1 MEKIASFTVDHMR
14 LVPGIYVSRVDNING
29 TEVTTYDIRLK
40 RPNFED
46 AMSPEVSHTI
56 EHFGAIYLRNHPQHK
71 DNIIGW
77 FPMGCLTGFYL
88 VYKGR
93 LPKEAIAELI
103 LSMMKFIVDY
113 KGNLPSMGFDPVS
126 CGNYKLNDLFMAQT
140 TAANFLVLND
150 TFDTLKFEYPTAEN
164 SPEIMISSKING
176 EDEFKRATREAQR
189 VSRPIKANYEEV
201 VSLKCGPTAVVNK
214 TISHDVFEKRYKE
227 ELSKLKDEDFVRKE
241 PKETDQNHHEK
252 EEVEDTGNCY
262 SNTYS
267 ILIRKSLNFSATYF
281 FSLTSLM
288 MISFGSGIQG
298 LRTSFGLT

>member
-1 MEKIASFTVDHMR
+1 MEKIANFTVDHMR

-56 EHFGAIYLRNHPQHK
+56 EHFGAMYLRNHPQHK

-88 VYKGR
+88 IYKGR

-189 VSRPIKANYEEV
+189 VSRPVKANYEEV

-241 PKETDQNHHEK
+241 PAKKPTK
-252 EEVEDTGNCY
+252 IIT
-262 SNTYS
+262 
-267 ILIRKSLNFSATYF
+267 RKKKSKTLATAAPTHNLF
-281 FSLTSLM
+281 
-288 MISFGSGIQG
+288 
-298 LRTSFGLT
+298 